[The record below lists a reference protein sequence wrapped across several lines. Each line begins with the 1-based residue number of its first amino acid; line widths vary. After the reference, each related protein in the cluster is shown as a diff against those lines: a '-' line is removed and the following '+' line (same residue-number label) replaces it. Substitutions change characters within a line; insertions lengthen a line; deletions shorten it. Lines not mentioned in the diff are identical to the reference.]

1 MWKETSFSID
11 YEQVLFCIFFFIF
24 IFHFQVIISI
34 TKFFIDNSLGP
45 LATESPCITGMED
58 VNKLFNEKVSISKQH
73 ETKICFFYLRNLS
86 YVFARTASRVF
97 IAQYLI
103 KQFNFTVLYLQL
115 KLQNLK
121 IQRDVNPYPTNVE
134 NRVSS

>member
-1 MWKETSFSID
+1 
-11 YEQVLFCIFFFIF
+11 
-24 IFHFQVIISI
+24 
-34 TKFFIDNSLGP
+34 
-45 LATESPCITGMED
+45 MED